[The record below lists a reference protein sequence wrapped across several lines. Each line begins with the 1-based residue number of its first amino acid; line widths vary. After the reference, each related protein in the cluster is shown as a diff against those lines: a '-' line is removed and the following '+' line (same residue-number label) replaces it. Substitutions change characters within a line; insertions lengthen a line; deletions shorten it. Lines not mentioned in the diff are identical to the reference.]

1 MTILIRMTRST
12 TRRGIKSWLQVYSH
26 VKSEIF
32 LRLSAGL
39 LLITTAVLSGSRMKI
54 QNLENWLLFTH
65 GGAALFKTVFLRKI
79 LMLT

>member
-1 MTILIRMTRST
+1 MTLLMRMTRST
-12 TRRGIKSWLQVYSH
+12 MRQSIKSWLQVYSH
-26 VKSEIF
+26 VKSVIF

-39 LLITTAVLSGSRMKI
+39 SLITTAVLSGSRMKI

-65 GGAALFKTVFLRKI
+65 GGTALSKTVFLRKI